1 MAVSPT
7 YPGVYVQEVPSGV
20 RTITAVGTST
30 AMFVGRTKQGMLNKP
45 IRCLS
50 YTDFVSNFTED
61 VSTGDMSRYV
71 KLFFQNGGSDCYVMR
86 LANGAIAATVQLQSD
101 DSTNRLKFTA
111 KQAGQSGENIRI
123 SVTYS
128 GRQPEVN
135 QSSEIELKSAK
146 VKQAKRTIGWRSFQI

>member
-30 AMFVGRTKQGMLNKP
+30 AMFLGRTKQGILNKP

-50 YTDFVSNFTED
+50 YTDFVRNFAED

-86 LANGAIAATVQLQSD
+86 LANGAIAASVDLQSD
-101 DSTNRLKFTA
+101 DANPRLKFTA
-111 KQAGQSGENIRI
+111 N
-123 SVTYS
+123 T
-128 GRQPEVN
+128 
-135 QSSEIELKSAK
+135 
-146 VKQAKRTIGWRSFQI
+146 F